1 MVLDVTAT
9 TDQGEKIFGDS
20 KIYMPQSTTSLDNTM
35 VYGPTKKLG
44 IIRDTSIQPFRA
56 KEETFQVKVSKNAK
70 KVNIRVDLSY
80 QPRPGD
86 VYPIHSVRRTLEID
100 SH

>member
-1 MVLDVTAT
+1 MTAT
-9 TDQGEKIFGDS
+9 TDEGEKIFGDAR
-20 KIYMPQSTTSLDNTM
+20 IYMPQSTTSLNKTM

-56 KEETFQVKVSKNAK
+56 KEETFQVKVSKSAK

-80 QPRPGD
+80 QPWPGD
-86 VYPIHSVRRTLEID
+86 VYPIHSVIRSLEID